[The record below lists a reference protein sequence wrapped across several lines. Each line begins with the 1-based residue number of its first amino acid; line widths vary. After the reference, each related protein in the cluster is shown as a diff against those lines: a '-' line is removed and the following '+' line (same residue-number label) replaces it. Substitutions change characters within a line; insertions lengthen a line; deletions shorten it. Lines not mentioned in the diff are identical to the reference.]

1 MHPLP
6 TTDTVDQIAG
16 ESEPVLR
23 NLRITQCYYELSSA
37 MAARTGP
44 GANWCTFATWAS
56 KQAGQTIRKEDL
68 SRALERLVQPQAGGE
83 RGFEDLDPDLLGED
97 PAMVE
102 KIWEL
107 FDPVRIQD
115 RSAEAVSRGNRK
127 VFAEIGREFA
137 RFLTECGD
145 DPAFEEDQI
154 NAFCNSLR
162 PGDPPDGQQYL
173 RQAFRRYYTAL
184 FEPDGKQK
192 AELMLLANLEIG
204 FHEQNRLQPEIAAGL
219 DAAIPA
225 AGELTSSV
233 LASLFPYR
241 GWILQLVFPI
251 MRSIG
256 RPLEIDRALE
266 RLIARARKKVRLL
279 LTKHLMVLGMPEGQ
293 SLRLGKDL
301 NGAFPEALQQVSNPE
316 LAALLQRIDPTPD
329 SLIDTGAIDWADLP
343 DRMHYIGDLF
353 RSQHFNARLLE
364 SPFSEEQTAVIG
376 AGQIPDGRL

>member
-1 MHPLP
+1 MHLLP
-6 TTDTVDQIAG
+6 TTDTVDLIAG

-23 NLRITQCYYELSSA
+23 NLRITQCYFGLSSA

-68 SRALERLVQPQAGGE
+68 KRALERLIQPQSAGE
-83 RGFEDLDPDLLGED
+83 RGLADLDPDRIGED

-102 KIWEL
+102 KVWKL
-107 FDPVRIQD
+107 FDPERIQD
-115 RSAEAVSRGNRK
+115 RSSEAVSRGNRK

-137 RFLTECGD
+137 RFLTECGGD
-145 DPAFEEDQI
+145 AAYDEAWI
-154 NAFCNSLR
+154 NAFCNGLR

-173 RQAFRRYYTAL
+173 RRAFRRYYTAF
-184 FEPDGKQK
+184 FEPDEKQK

-219 DAAIPA
+219 DAAIPSA
-225 AGELTSSV
+225 SEITRSV

-241 GWILQLVFPI
+241 GWLLQLAFPV
-251 MRSIG
+251 MRFLG
-256 RPLEIDRALE
+256 RPLAIDRTLD
-266 RLIARARKKVRLL
+266 RLIDRARKKVRLL
-279 LTKHLMVLGMPEGQ
+279 LTKHLMVLGFPEGQ
-293 SLRLGKDL
+293 DLRLGRDL
-301 NGAFPEALQQVSNPE
+301 HGAFPQPLQHLDNPD
-316 LAALLQRIDPTPD
+316 LLALLRRIDPTPD

-364 SPFSEEQTAVIG
+364 MPFLQEQTAAIR